1 MPVAFYDAD
10 AVSDPPRAIQGG
22 FVDWMHALVD
32 GKKSLPTSHAE
43 RHHYVAQFQ
52 LTKFRGKGRLYQL
65 DKNNGS
71 CEVVTP
77 KKAAWSSNLYTVES
91 TTGEHDGIV
100 EGFFSV
106 AEGFAAPALK
116 KFLAEPSTLSDRDRG
131 DLAFLVA
138 IQEQRV
144 PGFLAEQKEAVTH
157 AGITYIAMQ
166 LANVEGPKGKKRKA
180 MEAYEAL
187 TDGSMKIEPPDQEV
201 LTLSLNALAEIS
213 QFVNILPWT
222 LLQTTEGA
230 FICSD
235 RPLTM
240 HDPTPPHPW
249 SAPGWLSSPMVETTM
264 PLSRSS
270 CLRISPREHRHYA
283 VRQTAKQVDRINR
296 RTYGFATRFVYGPT
310 AEVLEDLHELAQRDP
325 DSIPKPIKKR
335 MVMLEDLDTADPK
348 IADENAA
355 RGWDRYIA
363 DPEGSGRMLSYE
375 VLDSEEAARRSVA
388 PRPDAMLSDIK
399 IGDGMYGRAP
409 RRPDDDRRGTE
420 PRRR

>member
-1 MPVAFYDAD
+1 
-10 AVSDPPRAIQGG
+10 
-22 FVDWMHALVD
+22 MHDVVE
-32 GKKSLPTSHAE
+32 GQRPLPTSDAE

-52 LTKFRGKGRLYQL
+52 LTKFRGRGRLYQL
-65 DKNNGS
+65 DKEDGT
-71 CEVVTP
+71 CKVVTP

-91 TTGEHDGIV
+91 TTGQHDGIV

-116 KFLAEPSTLSDRDRG
+116 RFLADPSALSDRDRG

-144 PGFLAEQKEAVTH
+144 PGFLAEQKEVITH
-157 AGITYIAMQ
+157 AGITYLATQ
-166 LANVEGPKGKKRKA
+166 LANMDGPKGKKRKA

-187 TDGSMKIEPPDQEV
+187 TDGSVRIEPPEQEV
-201 LTLSLNALAEIS
+201 LMLSLNTLAGAS
-213 QFVNILPWT
+213 QLVNALPWT
-222 LLQTTEGA
+222 LLQATEGA

-240 HDPTPPHPW
+240 HDPAPPYPW
-249 SAPGWLSSPMVETTM
+249 SAPGWLSSPMVEATM
-264 PLSRSS
+264 PLSRGS
-270 CLRISPREHRHYA
+270 CLRISPGQHQRIA
-283 VRQTAKQVDRINR
+283 VRQTTKQADRINR

-310 AEVLEDLHELAQRDP
+310 AEVLEGLHALAQRDP

-335 MVMLEDLDTADPK
+335 MVMFEDPDTADPK

-355 RGWDRYIA
+355 RGWDRYIP
-363 DPEGSGRMLSYE
+363 DPGGSGRMLSYE

-388 PRPDAMLSDIK
+388 PRPDATLSEIK
-399 IGDGMYGRAP
+399 GP
-409 RRPDDDRRGTE
+409 RRDVRASGSSP
-420 PRRR
+420 